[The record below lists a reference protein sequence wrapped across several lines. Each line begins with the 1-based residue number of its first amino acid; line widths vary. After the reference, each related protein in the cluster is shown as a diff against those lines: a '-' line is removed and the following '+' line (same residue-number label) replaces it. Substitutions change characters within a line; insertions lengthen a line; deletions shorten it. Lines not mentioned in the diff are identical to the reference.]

1 MLNRRSVLNRS
12 MRCLPELMQPDVWNR
27 RESLRVEAPSVN
39 GTGQPR
45 AIARIYGTLAIHDN
59 PLGFGRATRSEL
71 ERLPAQPTSGSRD
84 VALGID
90 GSNAMGFVKPS
101 KAMPF
106 GTSTR
111 AFGTPGGG
119 GSLGFA
125 DPDTQVGYA
134 YAMNRLEFHMPVDP
148 REQAIRHAF
157 SRCIGGP
164 PSTATPRCEG
174 RRGSCSVRAPRS
186 TPPRCARYSSPLHA
200 EGAEVGVSITVP
212 APTTTGPRISGR
224 RDGAPGPTTTAP
236 PISLSASTSPSMRRS
251 TLPDTI
257 RLVSSSS
264 CQVTRVPV
272 PDPTR
277 PLRGG
282 CGRVFSPCPRLNSRS
297 PVGGASSPGR
307 TRAVPLHVTASSR
320 RSTAVAAP
328 ACLPADAQAAA
339 CSQAMRR
346 GWRMTSVSLSI
357 ARS

>member
-1 MLNRRSVLNRS
+1 MAPANPGRSPGSTGRS
-12 MRCLPELMQPDVWNR
+12 PYTTT
-27 RESLRVEAPSVN
+27 PSASGGRPGPSSN
-39 GTGQPR
+39 GSPPNQHRDHATSRSGST
-45 AIARIYGTLAIHDN
+45 A
-59 PLGFGRATRSEL
+59 ATRWGSSN
-71 ERLPAQPTSGSRD
+71 RARRCPSAPRPGRSGPPGAAGRSGS
-84 VALGID
+84 
-90 GSNAMGFVKPS
+90 P
-101 KAMPF
+101 
-106 GTSTR
+106 T
-111 AFGTPGGG
+111 
-119 GSLGFA
+119 
-125 DPDTQVGYA
+125 PDTQVGYA